1 MAIFSR
7 WVKSPTEAVSA
18 GSKVIHT
25 HFSSLSRFSK
35 EQLEVTAQVW
45 QQYSMQNLMVGERGF
60 KEEIK
65 APIFLEAV
73 LAIET
78 IQMSLF
84 NLEEKWNLNF
94 LNDDFLSKTPHFLRQ
109 QHHNYWNVKRNK
121 STFSSIIDLLT
132 RSHILHQSTV
142 FRRSEANSSCCYKLE
157 ASWN

>member
-1 MAIFSR
+1 MVIFSR

-25 HFSSLSRFSK
+25 HFSSLSRLSK
-35 EQLEVTAQVW
+35 EQLEVTAQAW

-60 KEEIK
+60 IEEIK

-94 LNDDFLSKTPHFLRQ
+94 LNDDFFIQDPSF
-109 QHHNYWNVKRNK
+109 
-121 STFSSIIDLLT
+121 STSAIPQLLERLKETNRLFPALLT
-132 RSHILHQSTV
+132 YWQQATFCPIPQCFV
-142 FRRSEANSSCCYKLE
+142 GQKLTL
-157 ASWN
+157 AVVTN

>member
-25 HFSSLSRFSK
+25 HFSSLSRLSK
-35 EQLEVTAQVW
+35 EQLEVTAQAW

-60 KEEIK
+60 IEEIK

-94 LNDDFLSKTPHFLRQ
+94 LDDDFFIQDPSF
-109 QHHNYWNVKRNK
+109 
-121 STFSSIIDLLT
+121 STSAIPQLLERLKETNRLFPALLT
-132 RSHILHQSTV
+132 YWQQATFCPSPQCFV
-142 FRRSEANSSCCYKLE
+142 GQKLTL
-157 ASWN
+157 AVVTN

>member
-94 LNDDFLSKTPHFLRQ
+94 LNDDFLSKTPPFLRQ
-109 QHHNYWNVKRNK
+109 QHHNYWNV
-121 STFSSIIDLLT
+121 
-132 RSHILHQSTV
+132 
-142 FRRSEANSSCCYKLE
+142 
-157 ASWN
+157 